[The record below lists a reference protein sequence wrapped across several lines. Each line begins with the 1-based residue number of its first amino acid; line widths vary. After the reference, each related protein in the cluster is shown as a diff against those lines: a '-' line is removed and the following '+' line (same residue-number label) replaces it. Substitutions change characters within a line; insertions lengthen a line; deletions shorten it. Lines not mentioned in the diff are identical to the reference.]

1 MSITFFRNQD
11 LKWMEALYSTCQ
23 RLGKVAEPVAGDL
36 NIIQFLPK
44 SNDSTFPL
52 NVNVLNICL
61 FNLVNRGHALSTPFF
76 LKLLLR
82 LLENFSFFKFLCA
95 YNYYEQLR

>member
-61 FNLVNRGHALSTPFF
+61 FNLVNRGHALS
-76 LKLLLR
+76 LIL
-82 LLENFSFFKFLCA
+82 FFKTFAQTARKFLFF
-95 YNYYEQLR
+95 QIFM